1 MQVRVLGS
9 VSICDEVG
17 RPVADPERK
26 AREVLAVLVL
36 SSPSAVTLDEL
47 ADLLWDTPPE
57 SAVRTIRAHL
67 SRLRATLGLAGVDGS
82 IERSGSASYRLV
94 LPPGT
99 TDIDTVEGL
108 RRRGRELLADG
119 RADSAAAVLSDA
131 RRHWRGD
138 PELPDTTAASA
149 VARGWRRERRQLALE
164 HLRCVVEGSDPSR
177 ALGELERHTAID
189 PADEPMQVLHIRA
202 LYRSGHQT
210 DAVRGLAS
218 ARAALVELGLD
229 PGADLLRVE
238 SEVFT
243 GPTDRAAGPGT
254 SPRPD
259 DHRAV
264 PEPSIRYAVS
274 DGRHVAYTVL
284 SSGPKDIVVLNPA
297 MITIDGMLDD
307 PHHRRSLAR
316 LGELGRVI
324 CLDRQ
329 GIGLS
334 DPLDPRRDP
343 LDEWTADVIQV
354 LDALEIGSAHL
365 FANFD
370 TGLIALELAARHP
383 GRVASLVLAHCYAR
397 YQRAD
402 GYPHGVDP
410 AATRRL
416 IRDAVSP
423 AEPEHRVDTVAH
435 VAPSV
440 AGDDG
445 FRRWWTRIGRRGA
458 GPATAMAVRA
468 LATRTDMRDRLP
480 DVGCP
485 TLILH
490 RRHCVNVGI
499 EHARYL
505 ADHLPNAELA
515 IVPGSDSLWFTD
527 TPHLLDRAAEFLRS
541 Y

>member
-1 MQVRVLGS
+1 VQVRVLGS
-9 VSICDEVG
+9 VSICDRAG
-17 RPVADPERK
+17 RAVADPERK
-26 AREVLAVLVL
+26 AREVLALLAV
-36 SSPSAVTLDEL
+36 SAPSAVTLDEL
-47 ADLLWDTPPE
+47 VDLLWDTPPE

-67 SRLRATLGLAGVDGS
+67 SRLRATLRLAGVDGS

-99 TDIDTVEGL
+99 TDVSTVEAL
-108 RRRGRELLADG
+108 RRRGRELRADG
-119 RADSAAAVLSDA
+119 RADSAAAVLADA

-138 PELPDTTAASA
+138 PEFPDTTAASA

-164 HLRCVVEGSDPSR
+164 HLQCVVEGSDPSR
-177 ALGELERHTAID
+177 ALGELERHTASD

-210 DAVRGLAS
+210 EAVRGLAS

-229 PGADLLRVE
+229 PGGELLRVE

-243 GPTDRAAGPGT
+243 GPTERAAGPGA

-259 DHRAV
+259 EVAAV
-264 PEPSIRYAVS
+264 REPSIRYAVS

-297 MITIDGMLDD
+297 MITIDGMLDE
-307 PHHRRSLAR
+307 PRLRRSIDR
-316 LGELGRVI
+316 IGELGRVV

-343 LDEWTADVIQV
+343 LDEWTADVLQV
-354 LDALEIGSAHL
+354 LDALEIGATHL
-365 FANFD
+365 LANFD
-370 TGLIALELAARHP
+370 TGLIALEFAARHP
-383 GRVASLVLAHCYAR
+383 ARVASLVLAHCFAR

-410 AATRRL
+410 ATSRRL
-416 IRDAVSP
+416 IRDTVSP

-435 VAPSV
+435 VAPTV

-445 FRRWWTRIGRRGA
+445 FRRWWTRIGQRGA
-458 GPATAMAVRA
+458 GPATAMAIRV
-468 LATRTDMRDRLP
+468 LATQTDLRDRLA
-480 DVGCP
+480 DVDCP
-485 TLILH
+485 ALVLH

-515 IVPGSDSLWFTD
+515 MVPGSDSLWFTD

-541 Y
+541 R